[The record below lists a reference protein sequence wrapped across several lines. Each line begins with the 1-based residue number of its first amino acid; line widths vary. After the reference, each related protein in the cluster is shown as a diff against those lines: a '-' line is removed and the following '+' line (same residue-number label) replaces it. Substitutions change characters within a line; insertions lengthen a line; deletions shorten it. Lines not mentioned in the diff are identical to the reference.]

1 MEHISIFNYE
11 AFYLD
16 FLEGTLSEE
25 DTALFLKFMEEH
37 PELRLEDDSLVAM
50 DDEFVALDQAFKE
63 NLKQVNFNETVISL
77 NNAEQFLIA
86 QTEGLLSSTKN
97 AELNV
102 FLAQDPS
109 FLHAQRVYAHTKM
122 NPDLSIVYAD
132 KSSLKQARR
141 VALWPILSL
150 AAAASVAVFFFI
162 GNPSLEFGQTA
173 GSTAKIHLKGVK
185 KPSSTKE
192 NPTSTNGAT
201 SVELPSVFVE
211 TTSKENP
218 VLASTNPVHNLPNM
232 NRLKVKKLNGIA
244 LRDNENDIEEQTFPS
259 VNNSVKSEMV
269 ASNYGFQDMKN
280 PIKPITN
287 RLSDVVKQEVDF
299 RTAKATE
306 RTPGGFYL
314 KIGKLEISHRKN

>member
-16 FLEGTLSEE
+16 FLEGTLSEQ

-37 PELRLEDDSLVAM
+37 PELRLEDESFVAM
-50 DDEFVALDQAFKE
+50 DDEFVALDQTFKE
-63 NLKQVNFNETVISL
+63 NLKQVSFNEAAISL
-77 NNAEQFLIA
+77 NNVEQFLIA
-86 QTEGLLSSTKN
+86 QTEGLLSEHKN

-102 FLAQDPS
+102 FLAQDS
-109 FLHAQRVYAHTKM
+109 ALLHAQRVYAHTKM
-122 NPDLSIVYAD
+122 TADVSIVYAE

-141 VALWPILSL
+141 VALWPILAL
-150 AAAASVAVFFFI
+150 AAAASVAVFFFV
-162 GNPSLEFGQTA
+162 GNPSLEFGQSA
-173 GSTAKIHLKGVK
+173 GSTAKINLKGVK
-185 KPSSTKE
+185 KPSSTTE
-192 NPTSTNGAT
+192 NPTINIGAT

-211 TTSKENP
+211 SPSKENP
-218 VLASTNPVHNLPNM
+218 LVASTNTVHNIHVM
-232 NRLKVKKLNGIA
+232 NHLKVKELNVISV
-244 LRDNENDIEEQTFPS
+244 REDENDIEDQTFPS
-259 VNNSVKSEMV
+259 TTNSPKSENI

-306 RTPGGFYL
+306 KTPGGFYL

>member
-37 PELRLEDDSLVAM
+37 PELRLEDESFVAM
-50 DDEFVALDQAFKE
+50 DDEFVALDQTFKE

-102 FLAQDPS
+102 FLAQDPAL
-109 FLHAQRVYAHTKM
+109 LHAQRVYAHTKM
-122 NPDLSIVYAD
+122 TADVSIVYAD

-141 VALWPILSL
+141 IALWPILSL
-150 AAAASVAVFFFI
+150 AAAASVAVFFFVQT
-162 GNPSLEFGQTA
+162 PSLEFGDA
-173 GSTAKIHLKGVK
+173 SGSTAKIHFKGRVK
-185 KPSSTKE
+185 PLVPTTETPTSSTLIQTLQNTVESVPHQLATVINVPNKRTDVDRLSAKRLNKLRTDEVE
-192 NPTSTNGAT
+192 NE
-201 SVELPSVFVE
+201 VEFVE
-211 TTSKENP
+211 VSSTPVISKFDQ
-218 VLASTNPVHNLPNM
+218 
-232 NRLKVKKLNGIA
+232 KVGA
-244 LRDNENDIEEQTFPS
+244 
-259 VNNSVKSEMV
+259 V
-269 ASNYGFQDMKN
+269 GFQDMKN

-287 RLSDVVKQEVDF
+287 RLSDAVKQEVDF
-299 RTAKATE
+299 RTAKATKE
-306 RTPGGFYL
+306 RSGGFYL
-314 KIGKLEISHRKN
+314 KIGKLEISHRRNKK

>member
-16 FLEGTLSEE
+16 FLEGTLSEQ

-37 PELRLEDDSLVAM
+37 PELRLEDESFVSM
-50 DDEFVALDQAFKE
+50 DDEFVSLDQTFKE
-63 NLKQVNFNETVISL
+63 NLKQVSFNEAAISL
-77 NNAEQFLIA
+77 NNVEQFLIA
-86 QTEGLLSSTKN
+86 QTEGLLSEHKN

-102 FLAQDPS
+102 FLAQDPTL
-109 FLHAQRVYAHTKM
+109 LHAQRVYAHTKLTA
-122 NPDLSIVYAD
+122 DESIVYAE

-141 VALWPILSL
+141 VALWPIISL
-150 AAAASVAVFFFI
+150 AAAASVAVFFFV
-162 GNPSLEFGQTA
+162 GNASLEFGQSA
-173 GSTAKIHLKGVK
+173 GSTAKINFKGVK
-185 KPSSTKE
+185 TPSSTIE
-192 NPTSTNGAT
+192 NSTINIGAT

-211 TTSKENP
+211 THSNENP
-218 VLASTNPVHNLPNM
+218 IVASTNPVHNLPVM
-232 NRLKVKKLNGIA
+232 NSLKVKKLKGIA
-244 LRDNENDIEEQTFPS
+244 VRENENDLEEQTFPS
-259 VNNSVKSEMV
+259 ATNSPKSEDI

-287 RLSDVVKQEVDF
+287 RLSDAVKQEVDF

>member
-1 MEHISIFNYE
+1 MEHISIFSYE

-37 PELRLEDDSLVAM
+37 PELRLEDESFVAM
-50 DDEFVALDQAFKE
+50 DDEFVVLDQTFKD
-63 NLKQVNFNETVISL
+63 NLKQVSFNETPISL
-77 NNAEQFLIA
+77 NNVEQFLIA
-86 QTEGLLSSTKN
+86 QTEGLLSEHKN

-109 FLHAQRVYAHTKM
+109 LLHAQRVYAHTKM
-122 NPDLSIVYAD
+122 TADVAIVYAE

-141 VALWPILSL
+141 IALWPMLSL
-150 AAAASVAVFFFI
+150 AAAASVAVFFFV
-162 GNPSLEFGQTA
+162 GNPSLEFGQSA
-173 GSTAKIHLKGVK
+173 GSTAKINLKGLK
-185 KPSSTKE
+185 KPSSTTE
-192 NPTSTNGAT
+192 NPTINIGAT

-211 TTSKENP
+211 TPSKENP
-218 VLASTNPVHNLPNM
+218 LVASTNPVHNLPVM
-232 NRLKVKKLNGIA
+232 NHLKVKKLNGIFV
-244 LRDNENDIEEQTFPS
+244 REDENDLEEQTFPS
-259 VNNSVKSEMV
+259 ATNSPKSENI